1 MRGMGIVV
9 SQARGGS
16 KGTRV
21 AERLGPVRGWIARRI
36 VRERW
41 PISGHERA
49 VRFARIE
56 RLVIWFLVGLLAAH
70 VLDEPAWRWARLRDE
85 AWLEDRDWYQVLRQM
100 GYLPVWIVLGVA
112 YGLQDLWR
120 RRRGG
125 RDCGPRSVMLIL
137 SPLIAGVIAEVLKRT
152 IGRER
157 PPEFPVM
164 TEADPLPEMPDL
176 GYVFKPL
183 LGGWSDDHN
192 MGVPSSHA
200 AVAFGGLVML
210 GLMHRGAR
218 AIFWGLAL
226 GCGASRV
233 IAGAHWVSDVYVA
246 AVIGIASAWAI
257 WARMGRRWSDEAS
270 DRWASRGGG
279 IG

>member
-164 TEADPLPEMPDL
+164 
-176 GYVFKPL
+176 
-183 LGGWSDDHN
+183 
-192 MGVPSSHA
+192 
-200 AVAFGGLVML
+200 
-210 GLMHRGAR
+210 
-218 AIFWGLAL
+218 AIFEDDAPMQRCMQSGGEWWRLDPNSTEGLAI
-226 GCGASRV
+226 R
-233 IAGAHWVSDVYVA
+233 SDYNFREAERA
-246 AVIGIASAWAI
+246 AKQL
-257 WARMGRRWSDEAS
+257 RR
-270 DRWASRGGG
+270 RR
-279 IG
+279 